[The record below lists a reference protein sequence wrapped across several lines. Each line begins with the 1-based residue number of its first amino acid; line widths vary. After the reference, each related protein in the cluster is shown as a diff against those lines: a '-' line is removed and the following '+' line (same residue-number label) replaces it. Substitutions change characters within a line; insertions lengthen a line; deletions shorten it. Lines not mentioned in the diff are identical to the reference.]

1 MYVAIE
7 NKIDNFVGISCQIHI
22 EFAGGGGRCPHHVDG
37 FCAEK
42 PDLEQRVV

>member
-7 NKIDNFVGISCQIHI
+7 NKIDNFVGISCQIQI
-22 EFAGGGGRCPHHVDG
+22 EFAGGGRCPHHVDG

>member
-7 NKIDNFVGISCQIHI
+7 NKIDNFVGISCQIQI
-22 EFAGGGGRCPHHVDG
+22 EFAGGRCPHHVDG